1 MLRMRC
7 GGGYARPKG
16 AARPASRTLR
26 THRPLF
32 FVGGY
37 RSN

>member
-26 THRPLF
+26 TPPLS